1 MTHVT
6 LPRTVVEQAL
16 EALEW
21 SWGGEPLG
29 TLERDAITT
38 LRAALAQQAE
48 PVQDQDV
55 EDAIEA
61 AYWQFDCRRSG
72 LNEWASAPQSERDA
86 FKAEARKLVRGYF
99 PTRQAQ
105 DTKREMLA
113 VADAFIRGKRAAL
126 AQQAEPTPPDAT
138 AGLVDDL
145 CLLQLGWV
153 SDAEGV
159 LHRAAM
165 GRVIAR
171 ATEVRRLRKIEQLK
185 AQVAQ
190 MEGNT

>member
-1 MTHVT
+1 MTTIT
-6 LPRTVVEQAL
+6 LPRAVVEQAL
-16 EALEW
+16 EALAPW
-21 SWGGEPLG
+21 MDSDH
-29 TLERDAITT
+29 T
-38 LRAALAQQAE
+38 
-48 PVQDQDV
+48 VQH
-55 EDAIEA
+55 A
-61 AYWQFDCRRSG
+61 AYHA
-72 LNEWASAPQSERDA
+72 L
-86 FKAEARKLVRGYF
+86 
-99 PTRQAQ
+99 
-105 DTKREMLA
+105 
-113 VADAFIRGKRAAL
+113 RAAL
-126 AQQAEPTPPDAT
+126 AQQAEPTPPDAA

-185 AQVAQ
+185 AQLAQ

>member
-1 MTHVT
+1 MTHIT
-6 LPRTVVEQAL
+6 LPRAVVEQAL
-16 EALEW
+16 EALEAFL
-21 SWGGEPLG
+21 SDE
-29 TLERDAITT
+29 
-38 LRAALAQQAE
+38 LR
-48 PVQDQDV
+48 PY
-55 EDAIEA
+55 EA
-61 AYWQFDCRRSG
+61 AKIS
-72 LNEWASAPQSERDA
+72 DA
-86 FKAEARKLVRGYF
+86 L
-99 PTRQAQ
+99 
-105 DTKREMLA
+105 
-113 VADAFIRGKRAAL
+113 RAAL
-126 AQQAEPTPPDAT
+126 AQQAEPTPPDAA

-171 ATEVRRLRKIEQLK
+171 AAEVRRLRLIEQLK